1 MFPPFISVREVISLA
16 DLSSGSYCT
25 LSRPITSFYD
35 FRSFIFSRP
44 LDGLRSLHNTV
55 GVCVPAQVVTISF
68 RPTPGDCQ
76 NLFDILQFLTLF

>member
-1 MFPPFISVREVISLA
+1 MLTLKYDRVFLPNVVSVHLSVREVISLV

-44 LDGLRSLHNTV
+44 LDGLRFLYDSI
-55 GVCVPAQVVTISF
+55 GVCAAVF
-68 RPTPGDCQ
+68 G
-76 NLFDILQFLTLF
+76 